1 LLNYLRRNEILLILC
16 IEGMLMLMGM
26 GQVSPILALYAE
38 HFGISMALVGLII
51 TSFAF
56 ASVVVDIPAGRIADR
71 LGRRPTLITGCLVL
85 ATGSVGCALAP
96 DYWLFVACRLIQG
109 TGFALYTTTAM
120 IMLTDISTVN
130 NRGNN
135 MGLYMGSTWI
145 GFALGPISGGF
156 VGQYFGLPAVFFV
169 YAFFCV
175 LAAIWAYLRLPETHP
190 FHSKQTTKETDEQ
203 SPTTETGLS
212 IKELLVNPNF
222 ILICIIAFC
231 IFFTNN
237 GSRYEILPLL
247 SYDRLGLS
255 AGEIGVAVT
264 VIGIANIIVLL
275 FTGRLSDR
283 FGRKPMILPGC
294 VFMAAGLV
302 MWVIASS
309 YQFIILSC
317 VVFGIGIGMAG
328 PSPAAY
334 VADILSGQN
343 PSRGMSAFRAACD
356 LGFVVGPVFQGWLA
370 DLKGYNLPLIFNAT
384 LLFTAALVF
393 QIAAREH
400 HSFVARNYTRH

>member
-1 LLNYLRRNEILLILC
+1 
-16 IEGMLMLMGM
+16 MLMLMGM

-38 HFGISMALVGLII
+38 QFGISMALVGLII

-56 ASVVVDIPAGRIADR
+56 ASVVVDIPTGRIADR

-85 ATGSVGCALAP
+85 AAGSVGCALAP
-96 DYWLFVACRLIQG
+96 AYWIFVACRLIQG

-120 IMLTDISTVN
+120 IMLTDISTID

-135 MGLYMGSTWI
+135 MALYMGSGWI
-145 GFALGPISGGF
+145 GFALGPVSGGF
-156 VGQYFGLPAVFFV
+156 IGQYFGLPAVFFV
-169 YAFFCV
+169 YAFFCA
-175 LAAIWAYLRLPETHP
+175 LAAVWAYVRLPETHP
-190 FHSKQTTKETDEQ
+190 FRSKRKIKETDEQ
-203 SPTTETGLS
+203 PPAVEEGLG

-222 ILICIIAFC
+222 ILICIIAFF
-231 IFFTNN
+231 IFYTNN

-264 VIGIANIIVLL
+264 VIGIANIIILL
-275 FTGRLSDR
+275 FIGRVSDR

-317 VVFGIGIGMAG
+317 MVFGIGIGMAG
-328 PSPAAY
+328 PTPAAY

-343 PSRGMSAFRAACD
+343 PSRGMSVFRAACD

-370 DLKGYNLPLIFNAT
+370 DLRGYNFPLVFNAAM
-384 LLFTAALVF
+384 LFIAALVF
-393 QIAAREH
+393 QIAAKEH
-400 HSFVARNYTRH
+400 PSFLARKYRSH

>member
-1 LLNYLRRNEILLILC
+1 
-16 IEGMLMLMGM
+16 MLMLMGM

-56 ASVVVDIPAGRIADR
+56 ASVVMDIPTGRIADR

-85 ATGSVGCALAP
+85 AAGSVGCALAP
-96 DYWLFVACRLIQG
+96 GYWLFVACRLIQG

-120 IMLTDISTVN
+120 IMLTDISTVR

-145 GFALGPISGGF
+145 GFALGPVSGGF
-156 VGQYFGLPAVFFV
+156 IGQYFGLPAVFFV

-190 FHSKQTTKETDEQ
+190 VYSKPASKETDE
-203 SPTTETGLS
+203 PPAAEEGLS
-212 IKELLVNPNF
+212 IKDLLVNPNF
-222 ILICIIAFC
+222 ILICIIAFF
-231 IFFTNN
+231 IFYTNN

-247 SYDRLGLS
+247 SYDRLGLR

-275 FTGRLSDR
+275 FIGRVSDR

-294 VFMAAGLV
+294 VFMA
-302 MWVIASS
+302 
-309 YQFIILSC
+309 
-317 VVFGIGIGMAG
+317 VV
-328 PSPAAY
+328 
-334 VADILSGQN
+334 
-343 PSRGMSAFRAACD
+343 
-356 LGFVVGPVFQGWLA
+356 
-370 DLKGYNLPLIFNAT
+370 
-384 LLFTAALVF
+384 
-393 QIAAREH
+393 
-400 HSFVARNYTRH
+400 

>member
-1 LLNYLRRNEILLILC
+1 
-16 IEGMLMLMGM
+16 MFMGM

-38 HFGISMALVGLII
+38 QFGISMALVGLII

-56 ASVVVDIPAGRIADR
+56 ASVVVDIPAGRVADR

-85 ATGSVGCALAP
+85 AAGSVGCALAP
-96 DYWLFVACRLIQG
+96 EYWIFVACRLIQG

-120 IMLTDISTVN
+120 IMLTDISTID

-135 MGLYMGSTWI
+135 MALYMGSGWV
-145 GFALGPISGGF
+145 GFALGPVSGGF

-175 LAAIWAYLRLPETHP
+175 LAAVWAYLRLPETHP
-190 FHSKQTTKETDEQ
+190 LRRKLITKETDEQ
-203 SPTTETGLS
+203 PAAVEEGRS
-212 IKELLVNPNF
+212 IKELLSNPNF
-222 ILICIIAFC
+222 ILICIVAFFL
-231 IFFTNN
+231 FFTNT

-247 SYDRLGLS
+247 SHDRLGLS
-255 AGEIGVAVT
+255 AGQIGVAIT

-275 FTGRLSDR
+275 LTGRLSDKV
-283 FGRKPMILPGC
+283 GRKPLILPGC
-294 VFMAAGLV
+294 VLIASALV
-302 MWVIASS
+302 MWVIGAN
-309 YQFIILSC
+309 YEFIILSC

-343 PSRGMSAFRAACD
+343 PSRGMSVFRAACD
-356 LGFVVGPVFQGWLA
+356 LGFVVGPVLQGWLA
-370 DLKGYNLPLIFNAT
+370 DLSGYNFPLIFNAT
-384 LLFTAALVF
+384 ILFTIALVF
-393 QIAAREH
+393 QIVAKEH
-400 HSFVARNYTRH
+400 PSFVARKYTPH